1 MSNTSYQD
9 TIVNQYRRGILLS
22 GAAFFAV
29 SFVTSPSLASGG
41 GGGGGECGSCES
53 DEQSNNSKKAPIKS
67 MTQNDF
73 RNLSDREILN
83 HLSNTKIDGFSHKMS
98 KNLLS
103 MAFYD
108 RTSTRRLVK
117 DMAKLKTKKARRA
130 RLKKET
136 NRVEKLK
143 ALLHKSMENLEK
155 NKASDGARNAELHRF
170 SNADKYLTY
179 VRRWA
184 RNPMEGTRK

>member
-1 MSNTSYQD
+1 MPDNGNQKTF
-9 TIVNQYRRGILLS
+9 VNQYRRKTLLS
-22 GAAFFAV
+22 GAALLAV
-29 SFVTSPSLASGG
+29 NLIASPSFACGG
-41 GGGGGECGSCES
+41 GPDPDSA
-53 DEQSNNSKKAPIKS
+53 DDDQSSSSKKVPIKS
-67 MTQNDF
+67 ITQNDF
-73 RNLSDREILN
+73 RNLSDREILHN
-83 HLSNTKIDGFSHKMS
+83 LSNTKIDGFSHKMS
-98 KNLLS
+98 KNLFS

-117 DMAKLKTKKARRA
+117 DMAKLKTKKERRA
-130 RLKKET
+130 RLKKEI

-155 NKASDGARNAELHRF
+155 NKASDGARNAELQRF

-179 VRRWA
+179 VRLWA